1 MSKILNQK
9 TEPDDVDANAN
20 ASSKKYYY
28 CFLII
33 PCIGVSYIFIN
44 MELVSILKVLI
55 LFVSFYII
63 LWIFPNIS
71 KSLYS
76 RPLYIGDIENS
87 RFEFAYIYVMNFVL
101 SIGCAILFE
110 NWVIQRLIENK
121 SILEITAIVGGN
133 ITFFGTIQNHFAKIL
148 LSFCHSC
155 KLHEE
160 ARSRRNSQ
168 DNDDPGVAVDND
180 LLDGTNPMYI
190 IHSPQRRSK
199 PSWH

>member
-1 MSKILNQK
+1 MLS
-9 TEPDDVDANAN
+9 
-20 ASSKKYYY
+20 
-28 CFLII
+28 II
-33 PCIGVSYIFIN
+33 
-44 MELVSILKVLI
+44 KVLV

-121 SILEITAIVGGN
+121 SFLEITAIVGGN
-133 ITFFGTIQNHFAKIL
+133 ITFFGTIQNYFAKIL
-148 LSFCHSC
+148 LSFCHRC
-155 KLHEE
+155 KLYEE

-168 DNDDPGVAVDND
+168 DHDDDDPDNASNQTND
-180 LLDGTNPMYI
+180 LVDEVNPMYI

-199 PSWH
+199 PYWS